1 MTGEIVNL
9 RRARKARERLKDET
23 QAQANR
29 TRFGLSK
36 AERQLADKTNALAE
50 RRLENHRRDS
60 AAPGESEDAP

>member
-9 RRARKARERLKDET
+9 RRARKARERRKDEA

-29 TRFGLSK
+29 THFGLSK

-50 RRLENHRRDS
+50 RRFEGHRRDG
-60 AAPGESEDAP
+60 AAPGESDDAT